1 MTRLFGNGGGYK
13 KAELVSAMARY
24 FRKVRSMSSPAD
36 DQRKAKDWLPEAMQ
50 FPATDP
56 DAPRRDQVEEDH
68 ETVSQAA

>member
-1 MTRLFGNGGGYK
+1 
-13 KAELVSAMARY
+13 
-24 FRKVRSMSSPAD
+24 MSSPAD